1 MPAPIQ
7 GITPPNK
14 LEVLDRDKLVEN
26 WKTFKQMWQNYA
38 VITNMRAQTEE
49 YRIALFLHC
58 IGPDALRI
66 YNGFDFAT
74 EEEQKSLENVI
85 QKFDQYAIGELNE
98 TYERFQFND
107 RNQKPD
113 HETDESDVEI
123 VSGVSELCD
132 SIHAVQQCGFLKEIY
147 VEMLIDEKS
156 VTFQVDS
163 GSSINIIPEKYA
175 GEQPIIPT
183 QRRLRMWNGAEMNP
197 VGTTRLIIRNPKD
210 RKKYSLEFIVVKE
223 SLTPLIGARAAQH
236 MQLIT
241 VNADKFVTASNV
253 KSVKE
258 TSEVKRLTTVEQL
271 LEEYSDVLN
280 RQLGTLPGK
289 VHLEVDKDAKP
300 VITPVRRVPTA
311 LTAKLKAELDKELNK
326 ALKRET
332 YHELPILD
340 EILPELAQAKV
351 FSTVDLRSGFWH
363 CVLDEES
370 SILTTF
376 ATPYGRYRWRRLP
389 FGLNVSSEI
398 FQRNINQALE
408 GLEGLLDITDDIL
421 IYGVGSTDDQANAD
435 HDQKLRSLLQRC
447 RERGIALNKDKV
459 KLRRKEVTFMGH
471 VFTSNGLKI
480 DPDKVKAIVNMP
492 KPEDIQGVQRL
503 NGFVNY
509 LAKFLPK
516 LSDVMLPIRELTR
529 KDVEWQW
536 SEKQEKAFAEVKRAV
551 TEAPVLR
558 YYDPK
563 KDLEIQCD
571 ASQSGLGATLMQEGK
586 PIAYAS
592 RALSECETRYAQIEK
607 EMLALVYSLEK
618 FHQYTF
624 GRLVKVQ
631 SDHKPLEAILKKPL
645 SRAPQRLQGM
655 MMRLQRYVVEV
666 HYECGTNMLIAD
678 MLSRAYLTEPDFK
691 GQAEF
696 EQINMAKFLPITDQR
711 LEEIRQETN
720 RDDTLQVLSAV
731 ILQGWPEAKADVP
744 SEATTYF
751 SIRDELTVQDGI
763 ILRGDRVII
772 PSSLR
777 QSLKEKIHSSH
788 MGIESCLRRARE
800 CVYWPGMS
808 ADIRQLIETCET
820 CRKFEV
826 SQPKESLM
834 PHEVPSRPW
843 QRVGVDLFELNN
855 KDYLVCVDYYSN
867 FWEVDRL
874 RDTKANTVILKMKSH
889 FSRYGCPDVVIS
901 DNGPQFSCR
910 EFAKF
915 AHDWEFEHNTSS
927 PGNSKANGKAES
939 AVKTAKNLMKKSLE
953 AGTDLYTAILD
964 YRNTP
969 TQGLETSPAQR
980 LMNRRTKT
988 LLPTTKTLL
997 QPRVY
1002 YADKEQSQLKQRQER
1017 QRAIYD
1023 KNARDLP
1030 PLCEGDTV
1038 RMKPFRPGERMWRK
1052 AIVTEMLD
1060 DRSYYVESQD
1070 GGTYRRNRQHL
1081 N

>member
-1 MPAPIQ
+1 MLRRYSGTSVIGTHQRLTGAFSSREH
-7 GITPPNK
+7 TM
-14 LEVLDRDKLVEN
+14 VALVEEGYSPDHTISSFDMSHDTSFLPFTSVLCVSIN
-26 WKTFKQMWQNYA
+26 
-38 VITNMRAQTEE
+38 E
-49 YRIALFLHC
+49 YYFSY
-58 IGPDALRI
+58 IGI
-66 YNGFDFAT
+66 QIMHY
-74 EEEQKSLENVI
+74 KSNSRNVR
-85 QKFDQYAIGELNE
+85 GV
-98 TYERFQFND
+98 YE
-107 RNQKPD
+107 D

-175 GEQPIIPT
+175 GEQPIVPT

-223 SLTPLIGARAAQH
+223 SLTPLIGAKAAQH

-258 TSEVKRLTTVEQL
+258 TPEVKRFTTVEQL

-289 VHLEVDKDAKP
+289 VHLEVDKDVKP

-311 LTAKLKAELDKELNK
+311 LTAKLKAELDKYVELGVLAPIEEPTPWVSSLVVATKKSGALRVCIDPRELNK

-332 YHELPILD
+332 YQLPILD

-398 FQRNINQALE
+398 FQRNVNQALE
-408 GLEGLLDITDDIL
+408 GLEGVLDITDDIL

-435 HDQKLRSLLQRC
+435 HDQKLRALLQRC

-607 EMLALVYSLEK
+607 EMLAIVYSLEK

-666 HYECGTNMLIAD
+666 HYERGTNMLIAD
-678 MLSRAYLTEPDFK
+678 MLSRAYFTEPDFK

-744 SEATTYF
+744 SQATTYF
-751 SIRDELTVQDGI
+751 SIRDELTVQDSI

-800 CVYWPGMS
+800 CVY
-808 ADIRQLIETCET
+808 
-820 CRKFEV
+820 
-826 SQPKESLM
+826 
-834 PHEVPSRPW
+834 
-843 QRVGVDLFELNN
+843 
-855 KDYLVCVDYYSN
+855 
-867 FWEVDRL
+867 
-874 RDTKANTVILKMKSH
+874 
-889 FSRYGCPDVVIS
+889 
-901 DNGPQFSCR
+901 
-910 EFAKF
+910 
-915 AHDWEFEHNTSS
+915 
-927 PGNSKANGKAES
+927 
-939 AVKTAKNLMKKSLE
+939 
-953 AGTDLYTAILD
+953 
-964 YRNTP
+964 
-969 TQGLETSPAQR
+969 
-980 LMNRRTKT
+980 
-988 LLPTTKTLL
+988 
-997 QPRVY
+997 
-1002 YADKEQSQLKQRQER
+1002 
-1017 QRAIYD
+1017 
-1023 KNARDLP
+1023 
-1030 PLCEGDTV
+1030 
-1038 RMKPFRPGERMWRK
+1038 
-1052 AIVTEMLD
+1052 
-1060 DRSYYVESQD
+1060 
-1070 GGTYRRNRQHL
+1070 
-1081 N
+1081 